1 VEVSLHLAPCR
12 YQSES
17 VARHFSTIG
26 YLIPIMSILT
36 LPVAPRARFFQNLV
50 VTMLLTCFAI
60 AISYLSM
67 WCAVRARANTT
78 HIQEGKSGGP
88 VAGTAV
94 SPFNAAASVNMAV
107 WLFFE
112 AWLAN
117 MFRAFRPQYFVPSI
131 VFSIFIQVTGT
142 YGTQFATM
150 DEASS
155 LGGSIRLRFWPL
167 LTLCGSLQ

>member
-1 VEVSLHLAPCR
+1 
-12 YQSES
+12 
-17 VARHFSTIG
+17 
-26 YLIPIMSILT
+26 
-36 LPVAPRARFFQNLV
+36 
-50 VTMLLTCFAI
+50 
-60 AISYLSM
+60 M

-117 MFRAFRPQYFVPSI
+117 MSACPCPRRS
-131 VFSIFIQVTGT
+131 FSL
-142 YGTQFATM
+142 A
-150 DEASS
+150 D
-155 LGGSIRLRFWPL
+155 
-167 LTLCGSLQ
+167 

>member
-1 VEVSLHLAPCR
+1 
-12 YQSES
+12 
-17 VARHFSTIG
+17 
-26 YLIPIMSILT
+26 MSILT

-155 LGGSIRLRFWPL
+155 LVSSKTLDRNILYRLWIISRGQCVDTSIHISNFGRC
-167 LTLCGSLQ
+167 TLEK